1 MALVYRIIESVNSI
15 VTRESRVRLMK
26 IGELAKRSGCS
37 VQTIR
42 YYEREG
48 LLSSAARSEGNFR
61 LYDKHAEER
70 LMFVKRCRSLDLTLQ
85 EVKQLLSLTQV
96 SDSACDE
103 VNQIIDQHIQRV
115 EDRIAELQDLHS
127 QLIGL
132 RGHCADNRTVEQC
145 GIIRGLKAN
154 DV

>member
-1 MALVYRIIESVNSI
+1 
-15 VTRESRVRLMK
+15 MK
-26 IGELAKRSGCS
+26 IRELAKRSGCS

-70 LMFVKRCRSLDLTLQ
+70 LMFVKRCRSLDLTLV
-85 EVKQLLSLTQV
+85 EVKQLLSLTQE

-103 VNQIIDQHIQRV
+103 VNQMVDQHIQRV
-115 EDRIAELQDLHS
+115 EDRIGALQDLHS

-132 RGHCADNRTVEQC
+132 RAHCAENRTIEQC
-145 GIIRGLKAN
+145 GMAKSGR
-154 DV
+154 

>member
-1 MALVYRIIESVNSI
+1 ME
-15 VTRESRVRLMK
+15 LMK

-61 LYDKHAEER
+61 LYDKYAEER
-70 LMFVKRCRSLDLTLQ
+70 LMFVKRCRSLDLTLV
-85 EVKQLLSLTQV
+85 EVKQLLTLTQEPG
-96 SDSACDE
+96 SACDK
-103 VNQIIDQHIQRV
+103 VNQILDLHIQRV

-132 RGHCADNRTVEQC
+132 RGHCAENRTVEQC
-145 GIIRGLKAN
+145 GIIRGLKAEGG
-154 DV
+154 